1 VSGSDSTRGI
11 AKVLRYL
18 FNPPATGYELY
29 RYFGMFAIGPRDPPT
44 ARLPFWT
51 RSRGLDRRGCGAS
64 DGNVCFFADAKV
76 LRYLLY
82 SPQLCRYIAISQ
94 LSRLS
99 QLWRPDTSGDHTP
112 QPSARAI
119 RETNQKG
126 QVQHTQWIHRTCDV
140 TNHPILVPQYSDQ
153 MNIFV
158 TKE

>member
-1 VSGSDSTRGI
+1 VSELIDLNDIFMGSGQEGVCGVWQQFDTCHRQGFAVS
-11 AKVLRYL
+11 
-18 FNPPATGYELY
+18 FNLPATGYELY

-64 DGNVCFFADAKV
+64 DGKVCFFADAKV

-99 QLWRPDTSGDHTP
+99 QLLRPDTSGDHTP

-126 QVQHTQWIHRTCDV
+126 QVQRTQ
-140 TNHPILVPQYSDQ
+140 
-153 MNIFV
+153 
-158 TKE
+158 